1 MILFLSLK
9 GKRKRGRGRRGREV
23 DGDRRGGTHLNMH
36 LAKHLDLAIV
46 KLANVFGVQI
56 LAHTQAHNH
65 THTHTTHTK
74 HTPDTHMFTLKSK
87 KAK

>member
-1 MILFLSLK
+1 M
-9 GKRKRGRGRRGREV
+9 
-23 DGDRRGGTHLNMH
+23 NMH

-56 LAHTQAHNH
+56 LAHTHRPMTH
-65 THTHTTHTK
+65 THTHTYTK
-74 HTPDTHMFTLKSK
+74 HIHSTHSHIHMFTLKSK

>member
-9 GKRKRGRGRRGREV
+9 GKRKRETGKEREG

-56 LAHTQAHNH
+56 LAHTYRHTTTLTHTPHTYTAH
-65 THTHTTHTK
+65 THTYTCSH
-74 HTPDTHMFTLKSK
+74 
-87 KAK
+87 